1 MSSYALGLDFGT
13 SSARALIV
21 DVRTGREVGL
31 GSAAYRRGEQGILGR
46 ADDPNVARQHP
57 LDWSEAM
64 EAAVRDAIA
73 SARGQD
79 AHFEPTNVI
88 GIGIDATASTPLP
101 VDARLRP
108 LVLEDRFA
116 DDLDAHAWLWKD
128 HTAHAEAQEIT
139 EVARRRRPQYLA
151 KCGGAY
157 SSEWFF
163 SKLLHGLRVAPAVL
177 AAADGWVEEG
187 DYIAGILTGAASP
200 AELPRNRCAA
210 GHKAL
215 FSDAWGGFPDAEFL
229 TEVDPRLERWCR
241 GRLPR
246 TTLSS
251 AQAAG
256 GLRREW
262 AERWGL
268 PAGVPVAAAAI
279 DAHLGAVGAG
289 VRPGRLVKVLG
300 TSGCD
305 MLVHPA
311 SSPLPAEIPGICG
324 VAADSILPGYLGLEA
339 GQSALGD
346 LFGWFVRFFPRGSGI
361 SHDSLSDEAAKLRP
375 GESGLVALD
384 WNNGNR
390 SVLADPLLTGLLV
403 GQTLQTRPAEVY
415 RALLEAAAFG
425 ARVILERFE
434 EHGVR
439 VQDIVAS
446 GGVAERSPLL
456 LQILADA
463 TGRPIRLSR
472 SRETCALG
480 AAVFGAVV
488 SGAWSSVEEA
498 QAAMTGLQPTVHEPD
513 PTARGVYDELF
524 ALYRSLHDAF
534 GVAGARTGM
543 DTVMKRLIEIRE
555 CARSTR

>member
-1 MSSYALGLDFGT
+1 VS
-13 SSARALIV
+13 R
-21 DVRTGREVGL
+21 
-31 GSAAYRRGEQGILGR
+31 GILGR

-139 EVARRRRPQYLA
+139 EVARRLRPQYLA

-187 DYIAGILTGAASP
+187 DYIAGILTGPPRRRSSRATDALRATKRSTATHGAASRTRSSS
-200 AELPRNRCAA
+200 PR
-210 GHKAL
+210 
-215 FSDAWGGFPDAEFL
+215 WI
-229 TEVDPRLERWCR
+229 PRLERWCR

-425 ARVILERFE
+425 ARVILERFRGARRARAG
-434 EHGVR
+434 HRGVR
-439 VQDIVAS
+439 RRRGAEPAPSPDPGGRHRPADKAVTLAGDLRARS
-446 GGVAERSPLL
+446 G
-456 LQILADA
+456 
-463 TGRPIRLSR
+463 RLR
-472 SRETCALG
+472 RRRQR
-480 AAVFGAVV
+480 
-488 SGAWSSVEEA
+488 AWSSVEEA

-543 DTVMKRLIEIRE
+543 DTVMKRLIEIRR
-555 CARSTR
+555 ARTIHALIRRAPCTLQQNHCGKLRGGRRLQVEMPW